1 MDADTSMYHS
11 VISQSMNTTRLTN
24 LSALD
29 QTQQAIMD
37 SRINQDLETTVSK
50 KDSMISKL
58 RA

>member
-50 KDSMISKL
+50 KDSIISKL